1 VGLAHH
7 QANVLRWLDDDD
19 LEDMTP
25 SFEGFKGDVV
35 KISSGKWVA
44 RGVATRDDERAGR
57 VRITELPP
65 GTSFTKYEE
74 LLGDEKSPVTMVQNK
89 SSDVAADFL
98 VDYKSGVAPEDAD
111 KLLAELKLVESISA
125 TNMYA
130 FDEHGALKKYL
141 SAEGLMFEWCEWR
154 LVRYEARRTHL
165 VATLEQRA
173 LVARNKARFVKAVA
187 TQKLVLGSMEESA
200 LCELL
205 RNKDFK
211 EIDGGYDYLLNMG
224 ARSFTSDRAAALQAS
239 AEAAE
244 AEAQRMRETTAQA
257 LWREDLARLR
267 F

>member
-1 VGLAHH
+1 
-7 QANVLRWLDDDD
+7 
-19 LEDMTP
+19 MTP

-74 LLGDEKSPVTMVQNK
+74 LLGDEKSPVTLVHNK

-98 VDYKSGVAPEDAD
+98 VDYKSGVAPEDSD

-130 FDEHGALKKYL
+130 FDEHGALKKYP
-141 SAEGLMFEWCEWR
+141 SAEELMREWCAWR
-154 LVRYEARRTHL
+154 LVKYEARRAHL
-165 VATLEQRA
+165 VSTLEQRA

>member
-1 VGLAHH
+1 
-7 QANVLRWLDDDD
+7 VLRFLDGED
-19 LEDMTP
+19 LEGMTP
-25 SFEGFKGDVV
+25 SFKGFKGEVV
-35 KISSGKWVA
+35 KVASGKWAA
-44 RGVATRDDERAGR
+44 RGVATRDAQIEGR

-65 GTSFTKYEE
+65 ITSFIKYEE
-74 LLGDEKSPVTMVQNK
+74 LLGNDNSPVTLVHNK

-111 KLLAELKLVESISA
+111 KLLVELKLVQSISSS
-125 TNMYA
+125 NMYV
-130 FDEHGALKKYL
+130 FDEHGSLKKYQ
-141 SAEGLMFEWCEWR
+141 SAEELMREWCAWR
-154 LVRYEARRTHL
+154 LVKYEVRRTHL
-165 VATLEQRA
+165 IETLEQRA

-205 RNKDFK
+205 RNKAFA
-211 EIDGGYDYLLNMG
+211 EVEGNFDYLLNMG
-224 ARSFTSDRAAALQAS
+224 ARSFTSDRAAALQAT

-244 AEAQRMRETTAQA
+244 AEAQRMRETTAKA